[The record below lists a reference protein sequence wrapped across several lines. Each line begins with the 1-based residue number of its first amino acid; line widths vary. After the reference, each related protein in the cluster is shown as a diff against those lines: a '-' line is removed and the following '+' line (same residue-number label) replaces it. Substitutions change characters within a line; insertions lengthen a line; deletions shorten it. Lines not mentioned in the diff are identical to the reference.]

1 MNPVVLQ
8 ALGNLAARGGAI
20 GKMADAYMSVKKWKE
35 VFDSVKSDATDMFN
49 SISQQWIEM
58 QDIAFQT
65 GRSMAMSRDMA
76 MRYDRQLMQTTK
88 ELARQYG
95 ITAKEIADFQKAYA
109 EATGRNVM
117 LTKQQTEAM
126 AALAKITDSATAAQ
140 LVDEFDKVG
149 VGITRATANVG
160 LFQERAKALGVSPAK
175 ASKMLADNIKLA
187 ASYSFRN
194 GVSDIEKMAMKA
206 TSMRMDMNAIMGA
219 VDKFSDIEGA
229 IGTSANIQMLGGSFA
244 REFSNPMGAMYES
257 MADPQAFQ
265 ERLLRTIEGKG
276 SYDAKTGQVKFDP
289 VTMMQMRE
297 MAKQLGMSVDQLT
310 NPAMATVQN
319 QKVKEELQRAG
330 TIGKWSPAELE
341 AIKNLSRTNVNEETG
356 EHQVTYTD
364 VNGEL
369 VTKAIKD
376 LTSEELQIAQDRQ
389 MDEKGLFSDV
399 QDIKDILDRTLGRAR
414 GTTSTKENITGFKEE
429 INSFI
434 AEFQNVWMGTMSGW
448 LNGQSFQ
455 PWDLLKGLSTPGR
468 KVDIFTHGTEGLG
481 GLDGPYAFDQGGIV
495 KPIPHA
501 ALGTIIPGDSR
512 MGDKTPIMANAGEM
526 VLNQREQKGL
536 FDLLKSIAMTGL
548 MAYGGNK
555 LGKKM
560 GMHGIGTNM
569 ALGNLLS
576 GGNLGVGGM
585 LGIGASSLVQGR
597 MMRGLSPMGM
607 MPMGGM
613 MGRTI
618 TLMNPTVMM
627 NGQTIMNGS
636 IGGGALVE
644 ELEDVALAASVA
656 GKNTRRFSM
665 RLRDAAGKNGII
677 GSLSRTFLHA
687 RTARRK
693 YGRKLSR
700 AVGRKTAKIG
710 NYAKGTSAYKFFD
723 TIKNG
728 TFDTRMH
735 SFGSERGQYR
745 YKNKL
750 VKGSDI
756 GGKKTRSLIRAKGYI
771 QEAFRD
777 TKSLFG
783 RGSASSVANAAS
795 KETSAIAKTTTEA
808 TKAVSKVGKAG
819 KVLGGLGKAGKLL
832 GKAAGPIG
840 AIMAIGGAVG
850 DISAASS
857 QYDARVD
864 EINKSGMSEL
874 DKARAKDKAAKE
886 KNASIGG
893 GVGSA
898 VGAAA
903 GAALGSALGPLGMIA
918 GGWLG
923 EKAGSFIGKGIGSLF
938 GGGEEKKFKKEQAE
952 RLKKE
957 GIESSDDIVRILSS
971 INDKLSIISGKKIG
985 IREKSLASP
994 TIKNIGKGMLGLMP
1008 GLGPIGAL
1016 MNVFGSTSLG
1026 EKVKDR
1032 LPQTPTDALKS
1043 AVKLTPIGG
1052 VATAVSSISSKSPM
1066 DKMYE
1071 AMDSPVF
1078 RERLAKSGIKV
1089 EQPAVTPVEK
1099 MKSNI
1104 SLEPI
1109 QAKVEAK
1116 PDNSSFLRVTP
1127 TKQEVSS
1134 TPSNISLGKTDINLN
1149 ISGTIKLDGGG
1160 KTADLD
1166 LGKLLETP
1174 EFKRQ
1179 LAEVITRKLNENS
1192 NSGKRNMESERNNMA
1207 SQYNRSGK

>member
-1 MNPVVLQ
+1 MNPALLQ
-8 ALGNLAARGGAI
+8 LLGSLAARGGTVGSIAK
-20 GKMADAYMSVKKWKE
+20 GYMNVKKWKE

-109 EATGRNVM
+109 EATGRNIM

-149 VGITRATANVG
+149 IGITRATANVG

-206 TSMRMDMNAIMGA
+206 TSMRMDMNAVMGA

-257 MADPQAFQ
+257 MADPQEFQ
-265 ERLLRTIEGKG
+265 KRILRTIEGKG

-319 QKVKEELQRAG
+319 QKVEEELQRAG

-364 VNGEL
+364 VNGKL

-429 INSFI
+429 INSFV
-434 AEFQNVWMGTMSGW
+434 AQFQNMWMGTMSGW
-448 LNGQSFQ
+448 LNGKSFQ
-455 PWDLLKGLSTPGR
+455 PWDLVKNLSYYPGR
-468 KVDIFTHGTEGLG
+468 TDMFTHGPEGFGEWGTL
-481 GLDGPYAFDQGGIV
+481 LNGPYAFDQGGIV
-495 KPIPHA
+495 KPIKHA
-501 ALGTIIPGDSR
+501 ALGTIVPGDSR

-536 FDLLKSIAMTGL
+536 FDLLKNIAMTGL

-555 LGKKM
+555 LGRKM
-560 GMHGIGTNM
+560 GMYGIGTNM

-576 GGNLGVGGM
+576 GGNLGAGGM
-585 LGIGASSLVQGR
+585 LGIGASSMIQGR

-644 ELEDVALAASVA
+644 ELEDVALAASNA
-656 GKNTRRFSM
+656 GKSTKAFSSRLMSLARRRTLM
-665 RLRDAAGKNGII
+665 
-677 GSLSRTFLHA
+677 GSLTRGLLHA
-687 RTARRK
+687 DRKRRQIGARISNGK
-693 YGRKLSR
+693 
-700 AVGRKTAKIG
+700 VGHIYRNRVADAKM
-710 NYAKGTSAYKFFD
+710 AKAFVADWWSNTKF
-723 TIKNG
+723 
-728 TFDTRMH
+728 
-735 SFGSERGQYR
+735 
-745 YKNKL
+745 
-750 VKGSDI
+750 VKGAKNI
-756 GGKKTRSLIRAKGYI
+756 KT
-771 QEAFRD
+771 D
-777 TKSLFG
+777 VKSLFTSPVVEEEAVKTANEAHM
-783 RGSASSVANAAS
+783 SAKQKRLESRKKAKAS
-795 KETSAIAKTTTEA
+795 KTLKDVRKSNAIARKATTEAATEA

-819 KVLGGLGKAGKLL
+819 KVLGGLGKASKVL

-957 GIESSDDIVRILSS
+957 GIESSDDIIRILTS

-985 IREKSLASP
+985 VREKSLASP
-994 TIKNIGKGMLGLMP
+994 TIKNIGKGMLGLMS
-1008 GLGPIGAL
+1008 GLGPIGGL
-1016 MNVFGSTSLG
+1016 
-1026 EKVKDR
+1026 
-1032 LPQTPTDALKS
+1032 
-1043 AVKLTPIGG
+1043 
-1052 VATAVSSISSKSPM
+1052 ATAVSSISSKSPM

-1078 RERLAKSGIKV
+1078 RERLAKSGIKA

-1127 TKQEVSS
+1127 TKQEASS

-1149 ISGTIKLDGGG
+1149 VSGTIKLEGGG
-1160 KTADLD
+1160 KSINFDLT
-1166 LGKLLETP
+1166 KLLETN
-1174 EFKRQ
+1174 EFKDK
-1179 LAEVITRKLNENS
+1179 LAEIVSNRINEIS
-1192 NSGKRNMESERNNMA
+1192 NSGKKNMESQRNNMA